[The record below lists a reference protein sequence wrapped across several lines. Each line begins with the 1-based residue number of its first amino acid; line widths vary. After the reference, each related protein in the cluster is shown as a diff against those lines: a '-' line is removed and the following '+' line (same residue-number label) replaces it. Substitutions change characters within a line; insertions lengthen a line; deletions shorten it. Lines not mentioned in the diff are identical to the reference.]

1 MMVVPSGQ
9 PISVSSRIFPASS
22 FNDVPDML
30 PAFKAG
36 SAAAVVRDPEE
47 GHAAVTDFH
56 GDFGRARVH
65 RVFQQLLDHGRGA
78 LHHLAGGDQIGN
90 MGG

>member
-30 PAFKAG
+30 PAVFGQKID
-36 SAAAVVRDPEE
+36 AAD
-47 GHAAVTDFH
+47 
-56 GDFGRARVH
+56 
-65 RVFQQLLDHGRGA
+65 
-78 LHHLAGGDQIGN
+78 GGD
-90 MGG
+90 GGQCLAPEAHGADGGQVLGAAELGGGVAEKGRPGVLGGTCRSRCP